1 MVLNQD
7 DYVNDIQDDVYIQLQ
22 MDNLD
27 IREFYQLEYV
37 LDDVPNNLP
46 IEKKVQF
53 D

>member
-27 IREFYQLEYV
+27 IQEFYQLVYV

-46 IEKKVQF
+46 IKIVKKRI
-53 D
+53 